1 MARCRKSLDDSRTAG
16 MAGELSGSSQEPH
29 RLNQRFHWAPPK
41 GPYRRITAE
50 QASAWDELGFIRI
63 DDAFSAGEVERVI
76 AEIDPFE
83 RETDDFL
90 RTQKD
95 GRLFIAQADAITFSV
110 HLVTRSR
117 FLRQFCGGPVFQDLA
132 HDLVGPTVRLYW
144 DQAVYKKPAP
154 QREFP
159 WHQDNGYTYVE
170 PQAYLTCWVALTDAT
185 LENGCPW
192 VVPGLHRLGTL
203 RHHTT
208 DFGFAC
214 FDDPPGAIPVPV
226 RAGGIVVF
234 SSLTPHRT
242 GPNSTADV
250 RKTYIV
256 QFAPEGAKV
265 IQEDRQ
271 SGRRTE
277 TLVDRP
283 DRQYPVLV
291 DGIPVSPVS

>member
-1 MARCRKSLDDSRTAG
+1 
-16 MAGELSGSSQEPH
+16 MAGELSGASLALHQ
-29 RLNQRFHWAPPK
+29 LNQGFHWTPPK
-41 GPYRRITAE
+41 GPFRRVTAE
-50 QASAWDELGFIRI
+50 QARAWGEEGFLRI
-63 DDAFSAGEVERVI
+63 DDAFSASETERVA

-83 RETDDFL
+83 RELEDFL

-95 GRLFIAQADAITFSV
+95 GRLFIAQADAITFCV

-144 DQAVYKKPAP
+144 DQAVYKKPNAH
-154 QREFP
+154 REFP
-159 WHQDNGYTYVE
+159 WHQDNGYTYLE
-170 PQAYLTCWVALTDAT
+170 PQGYLTCWVALTDAT

-192 VVPGLHRLGTL
+192 VVPGLHRYGTL
-203 RHHTT
+203 QHRATE
-208 DFGFAC
+208 FGFSC

-242 GPNSTADV
+242 GPNTTSDV

-256 QFAPEGAKV
+256 QFAPEGARV
-265 IQEDRQ
+265 VEQDRTTGQ
-271 SGRRTE
+271 RTE
-277 TLVDRP
+277 TLVDRA
-283 DRQYPVLV
+283 DRQYPVLI
-291 DGIPVSPVS
+291 DGVPVSLP